1 MLEAWQTFGCAGSLV
16 NDFARAPTAK
26 PFPVLIRISEL
37 VEHIWLGLQKP
48 RQAEEPTQPNKAALP
63 NSPQKSATQRQDSP
77 DWLLVAG
84 SFGGTVGDDPRH
96 KVRARL

>member
-26 PFPVLIRISEL
+26 PFPILIRISEL

-48 RQAEEPTQPNKAALP
+48 RQAE
-63 NSPQKSATQRQDSP
+63 
-77 DWLLVAG
+77 
-84 SFGGTVGDDPRH
+84 
-96 KVRARL
+96 